1 MKETHHKSIQTIS
14 MITIACVGLISLYIA
29 YDNSRDRK
37 IKKDIEELDR
47 QIKELQ
53 LLKLKKTV

>member
-1 MKETHHKSIQTIS
+1 